1 MSILKHPIAALIALC
16 LVALAVSYDPQDDGR
31 VNWTAGD
38 GAKHYGG

>member
-1 MSILKHPIAALIALC
+1 MKTRHWALIAL
-16 LVALAVSYDPQDDGR
+16 ALLAINIWIGPDEPKT